1 MHSTGRK
8 ERLSRSGLEEGM
20 GEVFLPTAP
29 HGREWS
35 SHTDHFTTREKNQV
49 STEWQAVWVQHP
61 VPTFWRRDK
70 PRPFRDSNQ
79 DYPVPSTITI
89 PTKQS
94 DFILKYIQKCSANNI
109 NLNANYDYTNVIIL
123 IGNVFTFISY
133 IHALICSI
141 PVSVCQGNRPTT
153 KFK

>member
-49 STEWQAVWVQHP
+49 STEW
-61 VPTFWRRDK
+61 
-70 PRPFRDSNQ
+70 
-79 DYPVPSTITI
+79 
-89 PTKQS
+89 
-94 DFILKYIQKCSANNI
+94 
-109 NLNANYDYTNVIIL
+109 
-123 IGNVFTFISY
+123 
-133 IHALICSI
+133 
-141 PVSVCQGNRPTT
+141 
-153 KFK
+153 